1 MKTVLRKYSMIL
13 WLVLLVSDCKKPY
26 TPPAILGPNNYLVVD
41 GVINTG
47 TNSVTTIHLNRTRNL
62 NDTVVTGIPEL
73 GAQIFIVQQNGGSY
87 PLVDTFGKG
96 LYTSAPLTLN
106 PAGQYKIEITTAD
119 NKTYSSD
126 YVTPKATPPID
137 SIFYEQP
144 LNFTLYLTTHDPAD
158 TTHYYRWDYLETW
171 EHDSRYQS
179 PWELRRGEVWAKE
192 PDSGSQQTDRCW
204 TTAMSN
210 TILLGNTTALSRDLV
225 DKMPIVTLINN
236 DLKLDIGYY
245 ILVRQYALTK
255 EAYSYWQLIQKTS
268 QQVGTLFDLQP
279 TQLTGNIYCTS
290 NPNEPVIGYMSASSI
305 QTAHVFVLHSD
316 LNSWPHYVYMEGC
329 PTAEARRLSAD
340 DFHSWLYPDTA
351 YGPYYF
357 VSNGPLIVAPK
368 RCMDCRYQG
377 GVNVKPSFWP

>member
-1 MKTVLRKYSMIL
+1 MMTRKYSMIL
-13 WLVLLVSDCKKPY
+13 CLVMLISDCKKPY
-26 TPPAILGPNNYLVVD
+26 APPAIVGPNNYLVVD

-47 TNSVTTIHLNRTRNL
+47 PNSVTIINLNRTRNL
-62 NDTVVTGIPEL
+62 NDTIVTGIPEL
-73 GAQIFIVQQNGGSY
+73 GAQISIVDLNGAGY
-87 PLVDTFGKG
+87 PLIDSAGNG
-96 LYTSAPLTLN
+96 LYKSSPLTLD

-119 NKTYSSD
+119 NRKYTSD
-126 YVTPKATPPID
+126 YVTSKATPPID

-144 LNFTLYLTTHDPAD
+144 HDFTLYLTTHDP
-158 TTHYYRWDYLETW
+158 TNSTHYYRWDYLQTW

-179 PWELRRGEVWAKE
+179 PWELRHGQVWAKD

-204 TTAMSN
+204 STSMSN
-210 TILLGNTTALSRDLV
+210 TILLGNTTALSQDFV
-225 DKMPIVTLINN
+225 NKMPIITMINN
-236 DLKLDIGYY
+236 DLHLDIAYY

-255 EAYSYWQLIQKTS
+255 EAYNYWQLIQKTS

-305 QTAHVFVLHSD
+305 QQAHLYIEHSQ
-316 LNSWPHYVYMEGC
+316 LNDWPHYVYMEGC

-340 DFHSWLYPDTA
+340 DFHSWLYTDTA

-357 VSNGPLIVAPK
+357 VSFGPLIVAPK
-368 RCMDCRYQG
+368 RCLDCRYQG
-377 GVNVKPSFWP
+377 GVNVKPSFFH